1 MPATTGGIHSNRQRL
16 RFPSTSCNGPHRRI
30 AAVNT
35 SFRFMILADTEI
47 HDLIQ
52 AGMVQHYLP
61 ELINPASLDL
71 RLGNLI
77 MLESV
82 ESHQMIPL
90 DISKYTAEHPY
101 NLVPGQFI
109 LAQTIE
115 VFHMP
120 EDIAGLFFLK
130 SSRAREGY
138 ENLHAGYA
146 DPGWHGSA
154 LTLELKNARQL
165 QPLSSPSPLGT
176 SVCPALPKADLG
188 VLRQQSVQVERY
200 DPLEGDQVLQSR
212 NTRGDANH
220 VHGTLQV
227 TLLRIDCF
235 LFSRSVQIRV
245 GHDVGNVLCRLL
257 KYLVR

>member
-1 MPATTGGIHSNRQRL
+1 
-16 RFPSTSCNGPHRRI
+16 
-30 AAVNT
+30 
-35 SFRFMILADTEI
+35 MILCDTEI
-47 HDLIQ
+47 HELITDH
-52 AGMVQHYLP
+52 AMVQHYQP

-71 RLGNLI
+71 RIGNLI

-82 ESHQMIPL
+82 TSHQMIPL
-90 DISKYTAEHPY
+90 SIKDYTAEHPY
-101 NLVPGQFI
+101 ELVPGQFI

-165 QPLSSPSPLGT
+165 QPLPIYPGLKIGQMVFWRMSSK
-176 SVCPALPKADLG
+176 PALSYAVTGSYNNDKLVAASKQFLSGSQMPIL
-188 VLRQQSVQVERY
+188 
-200 DPLEGDQVLQSR
+200 
-212 NTRGDANH
+212 DAA
-220 VHGTLQV
+220 
-227 TLLRIDCF
+227 
-235 LFSRSVQIRV
+235 
-245 GHDVGNVLCRLL
+245 
-257 KYLVR
+257 

>member
-1 MPATTGGIHSNRQRL
+1 
-16 RFPSTSCNGPHRRI
+16 
-30 AAVNT
+30 
-35 SFRFMILADTEI
+35 MILCDTEI
-47 HDLIQ
+47 FELVQ
-52 AGMVQHYLP
+52 QGMVQHHQP

-71 RLGNLI
+71 RLGDLI

-90 DISKYTAEHPY
+90 SIKDYTPDHPY
-101 NLVPGQFI
+101 ELVPGQFI

-115 VFHMP
+115 TFSMP

-165 QPLSSPSPLGT
+165 QPLPVYPGLKIGQMVFFRMSQR
-176 SVCPALPKADLG
+176 PALSYALTGHYNNDKLVSASKQFLG
-188 VLRQQSVQVERY
+188 
-200 DPLEGDQVLQSR
+200 
-212 NTRGDANH
+212 
-220 VHGTLQV
+220 
-227 TLLRIDCF
+227 
-235 LFSRSVQIRV
+235 RSQMPRF
-245 GHDVGNVLCRLL
+245 NAA
-257 KYLVR
+257 

>member
-1 MPATTGGIHSNRQRL
+1 
-16 RFPSTSCNGPHRRI
+16 
-30 AAVNT
+30 
-35 SFRFMILADTEI
+35 MILCDTEI

-52 AGMVQHYLP
+52 QGMVQNHQP

-71 RLGNLI
+71 RVGNLI

-82 ESHQMIPL
+82 QSHQMIPL
-90 DISKYTAEHPY
+90 DISRYTSENPY
-101 NLVPGQFI
+101 HLVPGQFI

-146 DPGWHGSA
+146 DPGWHGST

-165 QPLSSPSPLGT
+165 QPLPIYPGLKIGQMVFWRMSAK
-176 SVCPALPKADLG
+176 PALSYA
-188 VLRQQSVQVERY
+188 
-200 DPLEGDQVLQSR
+200 
-212 NTRGDANH
+212 
-220 VHGTLQV
+220 V
-227 TLLRIDCF
+227 TGSYNNDKLVSASKQFIGGL
-235 LFSRSVQIRV
+235 
-245 GHDVGNVLCRLL
+245 NMPRLNAA
-257 KYLVR
+257 

>member
-1 MPATTGGIHSNRQRL
+1 MPVTTGGIHSNLQRL
-16 RFPSTSCNGPHRRI
+16 RFQSISCDGLHRRI
-30 AAVNT
+30 AAANT
-35 SFRFMILADTEI
+35 SFRFMILSDTEI

-52 AGMVQHYLP
+52 AGMVQHYQP

-90 DISKYTAEHPY
+90 DISKYTVEHPY
-101 NLVPGQFI
+101 QLVPGQFI

-115 VFHMP
+115 VFNMP
-120 EDIAGLFFLK
+120 EHIAGLFFLK

-165 QPLSSPSPLGT
+165 QPLPVYPGLKIGQMVFFRMST
-176 SVCPALPKADLG
+176 KPALSYA
-188 VLRQQSVQVERY
+188 
-200 DPLEGDQVLQSR
+200 
-212 NTRGDANH
+212 A
-220 VHGTLQV
+220 
-227 TLLRIDCF
+227 
-235 LFSRSVQIRV
+235 V
-245 GHDVGNVLCRLL
+245 GHYNNDKLVSASKQFLSRVDMPRLDAAA
-257 KYLVR
+257 